1 MWNNLYLVGSGG
13 ERERLLQLVSHIQ
26 AQFQVFLST
35 ANQQIS
41 KMGNQLQKKYQKK
54 EIFLHTVLL
63 KRFNLRYRFLL

>member
-41 KMGNQLQKKYQKK
+41 KKK
-54 EIFLHTVLL
+54 ENFLHTVLL
-63 KRFNLRYRFLL
+63 KSFNLRYRFLL